1 MDARPAFIF
10 GLVEQCATV
19 FFLMFPVPLPS
30 VFSTHKSLLPSFSIG
45 EAMVLNRSTT
55 YIHATAL
62 DPTKLNKPRQFSRS
76 TAPAK
81 VVDNTLWTETPAE
94 RQQRLADEVMGRK
107 RRVENADPEQGDADA
122 KDDATKRRKRDAE
135 LQRQV
140 DEHTVRL
147 ALDPVRRLDRVYLCF
162 FLFSFC

>member
-1 MDARPAFIF
+1 
-10 GLVEQCATV
+10 
-19 FFLMFPVPLPS
+19 
-30 VFSTHKSLLPSFSIG
+30 
-45 EAMVLNRSTT
+45 MVLNRSTT

-107 RRVENADPEQGDADA
+107 RRVEADA

>member
-1 MDARPAFIF
+1 M
-10 GLVEQCATV
+10 
-19 FFLMFPVPLPS
+19 
-30 VFSTHKSLLPSFSIG
+30 
-45 EAMVLNRSTT
+45 LNRF

-122 KDDATKRRKRDAE
+122 KDDVTKRRKRDAE

-140 DEHTVRL
+140 EEYTVRL
-147 ALDPVRRLDRVYLCF
+147 ARSRPTF
-162 FLFSFC
+162 G